1 VVNTGAEFMDTF
13 RVFFVLCL
21 VFFFYESM
29 KAGKV
34 YSWTRTFFALMWGM
48 SLYVLAAW
56 ITR

>member
-1 VVNTGAEFMDTF
+1 MDTF